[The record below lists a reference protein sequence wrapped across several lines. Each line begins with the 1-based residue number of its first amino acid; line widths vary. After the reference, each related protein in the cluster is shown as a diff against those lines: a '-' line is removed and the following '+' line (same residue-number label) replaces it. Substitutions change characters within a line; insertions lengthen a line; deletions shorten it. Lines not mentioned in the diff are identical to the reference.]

1 MKRAA
6 AICCAAAALLSVT
19 TPANGYY
26 HFLHFRQTESGLRG
40 VPARFDLN
48 ALVDDT
54 VYFYV
59 SAQQLPRLQAN
70 DSFEGLV
77 SQVRQALATWDAVP
91 TSSLRVGFGGVL
103 DGPLEGSTPAVEIV
117 FGELPPGVLGQGG
130 PIVLG
135 EAREDFVPILRSQ
148 VIVSDNL
155 AGNQGP
161 SFSESFYGTLIHEA
175 GHALGLQH
183 SLAGSALSQQATR
196 STTRARP
203 LELDDVAGLS
213 QLYPTQ
219 EFRALTG
226 AIEGIV
232 RFDDGEPVALASVA
246 ALNRGGQIVT
256 ALTDPAGRYRIEGL
270 LPGEYTLYAEPLP
283 PATMAGFGPGNIV
296 RPVDENRQ
304 EIAASGAFRTEF
316 LGDTDRVEAARFVA
330 VGAGAAADGAD
341 FRVQRRADAAL
352 LPVTT
357 YSFPGYG
364 APGVH
369 PAFLNVTDGSGLLV
383 AAGGNLLENLGS
395 FQLSAIF
402 RDLTV
407 SAPSLYDPA
416 PSYVRFDVEP
426 APFAGLGAL
435 HLMFRLPDDIYVLPG
450 AARLTNQ
457 GAPII
462 YWITRDF
469 SQGVPAWRIAG
480 QEFGPGSQVY
490 FDGLPGSVLA
500 FDSIT
505 GELVAAPPAGPAGH
519 RAVVTVYNTDGQ
531 SSAFALPDG
540 NVMFAYPDGPAASA
554 SASGNSAAPGTDKV
568 VEITGLFTQFA
579 PGDAVV
585 GVGSSDI
592 VVREVQV
599 LDERRIRAVVS
610 VAAGAQRGL
619 YDLSV
624 SNGLE
629 TILLPDAFEVKG
641 DAAADD
647 RPILRF
653 NGVLNA
659 ATNTHRLAPGTLA
672 SLYGLHL
679 ASPGAESAVRVTFNG
694 LEAPLVAVTE
704 SQINLQI
711 PEGVQPGLAELRVFN
726 GVSGSE
732 PMLVS
737 IGRSAP
743 GLFRVVSE
751 DGVIAGVGSP
761 LAGGQ
766 SFKVVATG
774 FGVTPGSLEG
784 AVVLVNGIR
793 LRPVL
798 AATPSPG
805 IQELTVTLPDALGS
819 IGAAQVEVLVAGR
832 LSNALEVPV
841 TAGALAPQ

>member
-1 MKRAA
+1 MKRLA
-6 AICCAAAALLSVT
+6 AICCAVTALLSIA
-19 TPANGYY
+19 TPARGYY
-26 HFLHFRQTESGLRG
+26 HFLQFRQTETGLRG
-40 VPARFDLN
+40 IPERFDRE

-59 SAQQLPRLQAN
+59 SSPERPRLQAN
-70 DSFEGLV
+70 DSFDGLV

-91 TSSLRVGFGGVL
+91 TSTLRVGFGGVL

-117 FGELPPGVLGQGG
+117 FGELPPGVLGFGG
-130 PIVLG
+130 STVRG

-148 VIVSDNL
+148 LVVSDNL
-155 AGNQGP
+155 SENQSP
-161 SFSESFYGTLIHEA
+161 TFSERFYNTLVHEI

-183 SLAGSALSQQATR
+183 SLAGSALSQEPTR

-213 QLYPTQ
+213 ALYPTA
-219 EFRALTG
+219 EFLALTG

-232 RFDDGEPVALASVA
+232 RFDDGTPVALASVA
-246 ALNRGGQIVT
+246 ALNRSGQIIT
-256 ALTDPAGRYRIEGL
+256 ALTGPDGRYRIEGL
-270 LPGEYTLYAEPLP
+270 LPGEYTLYAQPLP
-283 PATMAGFGPGNIV
+283 PATSAALGPGNIR
-296 RPVDENRQ
+296 RPVDDKGQ
-304 EIAASGAFRTEF
+304 EITASGNFRTEF
-316 LGDTDRVEAARFVA
+316 LGDTDRVEAARFLT
-330 VGAGAAADGAD
+330 VGAGAATGGAD
-341 FRVQRRADAAL
+341 FRVQRKANVAL

-369 PAFLNVTDGSGLLV
+369 PAFLNVTEGPGLLV
-383 AAGGNLLENLGS
+383 AAGADLVNKFGA
-395 FQLSAIF
+395 FQLSALF

-407 SAPSLYDPA
+407 RPPMLYELA

-490 FDGLPGSVLA
+490 FDGLPGHVLD
-500 FDSIT
+500 FDSVT
-505 GELVAAPPAGPAGH
+505 GELVAVPPVGPAGH

-540 NVMFAYPDGPAASA
+540 NVMFSYPEGPAATA
-554 SASGNSAAPGTDKV
+554 SASSNSAAPGTDKV
-568 VEITGLFTQFA
+568 LEISGLFTQFA

-592 VVREVQV
+592 VTREVQV
-599 LDERRIRAVVS
+599 LDDQRIRAVVS
-610 VAAGAQRGL
+610 LAAGARPGL

-641 DAAADD
+641 DAATDD
-647 RPILRF
+647 RPMLRY
-653 NGVLNA
+653 NGLLNA
-659 ATNTHRLAPGTLA
+659 ATNTHQLAPGTLA

-679 ASPGAESAVRVTFNG
+679 AVAGAESTVRVTFNG
-694 LEAPLVAVTE
+694 LPASLVAVTDG
-704 SQINLQI
+704 QINLQI
-711 PEGVQPGLAELRVFN
+711 PDAVEPGLSELRVFN
-726 GVSGSE
+726 GAVGSE

-737 IGRSAP
+737 IGRAAP
-743 GLFRVVSE
+743 GLFRVVSAN
-751 DGVIAGVGSP
+751 GALAGAESP
-761 LAGGQ
+761 LQAGQ

-774 FGVTPGSLEG
+774 FGVTPGSLED

-793 LRPVL
+793 LKPIST
-798 AATPSPG
+798 AAPSPG
-805 IQELTVTLPDALGS
+805 IQELTVTLPAALGS
-819 IGAAQVEVLVAGR
+819 IGAARIEVLVAGR

-841 TAGALAPQ
+841 AAGLLALQ

>member
-1 MKRAA
+1 VKRFA
-6 AICCAAAALLSVT
+6 AICCAAAVLLSVAP
-19 TPANGYY
+19 PASGYY
-26 HFLHFRQTESGLRG
+26 HFLHFRQSESGLRG
-40 VPARFDLN
+40 VPERFDRA

-59 SAQQLPRLQAN
+59 SSQQRPRLQAN
-70 DSFEGLV
+70 DSFDGLV

-103 DGPLEGSTPAVEIV
+103 DGPLEGSTPAAEIV
-117 FGELPPGVLGQGG
+117 FEELPPGVLGFGG
-130 PIVLG
+130 SKVRG

-148 VIVSDNL
+148 VVVSDNL
-155 AGNQGP
+155 ADSQGP
-161 SFSESFYGTLIHEA
+161 SFSERFYNTLVHEI

-183 SLAGSALSQQATR
+183 SLAGSALSQEPTR

-213 QLYPTQ
+213 ALYPTE

-232 RFDDGEPVALASVA
+232 RFDDGAPVALASVA

-256 ALTDPAGRYRIEGL
+256 ALTAPDGRYRIEGL
-270 LPGEYTLYAEPLP
+270 LPGDYTLYAQPLP
-283 PATMAGFGPGNIV
+283 PATTAGLGPGNIR
-296 RPVDENRQ
+296 RPVDDTGQ
-304 EIAASGAFRTEF
+304 EIAASGSFRTEF

-330 VGAGAAADGAD
+330 VGAGAATGDAD
-341 FRVQRRADAAL
+341 FHVQRKANGAL
-352 LPVTT
+352 LPVTVF
-357 YSFPGYG
+357 SFPGYG

-369 PAFLNVTDGSGLLV
+369 PAFLNVTEGPGLLV
-383 AAGGNLLENLGS
+383 AAGADLTANFGS
-395 FQLSAIF
+395 FQLSAVF

-407 SAPSLYDPA
+407 RTPTLYELAPSF
-416 PSYVRFDVEP
+416 VRFDVEP

-450 AARLTNQ
+450 AARLTDQ

-490 FDGLPGSVLA
+490 FDGLPGRVLA

-505 GELVAAPPAGPAGH
+505 GEIVAAPPVGPAGH

-540 NVMFAYPDGPAASA
+540 NVMFTYPEGPAATANA
-554 SASGNSAAPGTDKV
+554 SSNSAAPGTDKV

-592 VVREVQV
+592 VTREVQV
-599 LDERRIRAVVS
+599 LDDRRIRAVVS
-610 VAAGAQRGL
+610 LAAGAQRGL

-641 DAAADD
+641 DAATDN
-647 RPILRF
+647 RPMLRY
-653 NGVLNA
+653 NGLLNA
-659 ATNTHRLAPGTLA
+659 ATNTHQLAPGTLA
-672 SLYGLHL
+672 SLYGLRL
-679 ASPGAESAVRVTFNG
+679 AVAGAESAVRVTFNG
-694 LEAPLVAVTE
+694 LQAPLVAVTE
-704 SQINLQI
+704 GQINLQI
-711 PEGVQPGLAELRVFN
+711 PDAVEPGLAELRVFN
-726 GVSGSE
+726 GAVGSE

-751 DGVIAGVGSP
+751 KGVIANVESP
-761 LAGGQ
+761 LQAGQ

-774 FGVTPGSLEG
+774 FGVTSGSFED

-793 LRPVL
+793 LKPIS
-798 AATPSPG
+798 AAAPSPG
-805 IQELTVTLPDALGS
+805 IQELTVTLPAALGF
-819 IGAAQVEVLVAGR
+819 IGAARIEVLVAGR

-841 TAGALAPQ
+841 AVGLLALQ

>member
-1 MKRAA
+1 VKRLA
-6 AICCAAAALLSVT
+6 AICCAVAALLSVA
-19 TPANGYY
+19 TPASGYY
-26 HFLHFRQTESGLRG
+26 HFLHFRQTDSGLRG
-40 VPARFDLN
+40 VPERFDRE

-59 SAQQLPRLQAN
+59 SSQQRPRLQAN

-103 DGPLEGSTPAVEIV
+103 DGPLEGSTPAAEIV
-117 FGELPPGVLGQGG
+117 FDELPPGVLGFGG
-130 PIVLG
+130 SKVRG

-148 VIVSDNL
+148 VVVSDNL
-155 AGNQGP
+155 ADNQGP
-161 SFSESFYGTLIHEA
+161 SFSERFYNTLVHEI

-183 SLAGSALSQQATR
+183 SLAGSALSQEPTR

-213 QLYPTQ
+213 ALYPTE
-219 EFRALTG
+219 EFRELTG

-232 RFDDGEPVALASVA
+232 LFDDGPPVSLASVA
-246 ALNRGGQIVT
+246 ALNRGGQIVS
-256 ALTDPAGRYRIEGL
+256 ALTDPQGRYRIEGL
-270 LPGEYTLYAEPLP
+270 LPGEYTLYAQPLP
-283 PATMAGFGPGNIV
+283 PATTAVLGPGNIR
-296 RPVDENRQ
+296 RPVDANGQ
-304 EIAASGAFRTEF
+304 EIAASGGFRTEF
-316 LGDTDRVEAARFVA
+316 LGETDRVDAARFVA
-330 VGAGAAADGAD
+330 VGAGAATGGAD
-341 FRVQRRADAAL
+341 FRVQRRARVAL

-357 YSFPGYG
+357 FSFPGYG

-369 PAFLNVTDGSGLLV
+369 PAFLNVTEGPGLLV
-383 AAGGNLLENLGS
+383 AAGADLLDKFGA

-407 SAPSLYDPA
+407 RAPTLYEPA
-416 PSYVRFDVEP
+416 PSFVRFDVEP

-435 HLMFRLPDDIYVLPG
+435 HLMFRLQDDIYVLPG

-490 FDGLPGSVLA
+490 FDGLPGRVLA
-500 FDSIT
+500 FDSVT
-505 GELVAAPPAGPAGH
+505 GELLAAPPVGPAGH
-519 RAVVTVYNTDGQ
+519 RAVVTVYNSDGQ

-540 NVMFAYPDGPAASA
+540 NVMFAYPEGPGASA
-554 SASGNSAAPGTDKV
+554 SASNNVAAPGTDRV
-568 VEITGLFTQFA
+568 IEITGLFTQFA

-592 VVREVQV
+592 VTREVQV
-599 LDERRIRAVVS
+599 LDDQHIRAVVS
-610 VAAGAQRGL
+610 LGATAQRGL

-624 SNGLE
+624 STGLE

-641 DAAADD
+641 DAGADD
-647 RPILRF
+647 RPILRY
-653 NGVLNA
+653 NGLLNS
-659 ATNTHRLAPGTLA
+659 ATNTNQLAPGTLA

-679 ASPGAESAVRVTFNG
+679 TSADAESAVRVTFNG
-694 LEAPLVAVTE
+694 LEAPLVAVSE
-704 SQINLQI
+704 NQINVQI
-711 PEGVQPGLAELRVFN
+711 PSAVQPGLAELRVFN
-726 GVSGSE
+726 GAADSE
-732 PMLVS
+732 LMLVA

-743 GLFRVVSE
+743 GLFGVVSGK
-751 DGVIAGVGSP
+751 GVIASAGSP
-761 LAGGQ
+761 LEAGQ
-766 SFKVVATG
+766 IFKVIATG
-774 FGVTPGSLEG
+774 FGVSPVSLQE

-793 LRPVL
+793 LRPIS
-798 AATPSPG
+798 ATAPSPG
-805 IQELTVTLPDALGS
+805 IQELTVTLPAALGS
-819 IGAAQVEVLVAGR
+819 IGAARIEVLVAGR

-841 TAGALAPQ
+841 AAGLVALQ